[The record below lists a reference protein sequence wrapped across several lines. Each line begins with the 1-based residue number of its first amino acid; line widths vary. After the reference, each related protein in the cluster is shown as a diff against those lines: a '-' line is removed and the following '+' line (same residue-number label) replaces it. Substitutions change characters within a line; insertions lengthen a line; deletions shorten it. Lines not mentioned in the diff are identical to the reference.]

1 MVMER
6 GRGDFLELLLL
17 LDVDELDDELDD
29 NERFLLF
36 RLKGIKLMKNMSF
49 LILFL
54 WQTNLLV
61 DEEVDDD
68 EDVE

>member
-1 MVMER
+1 MVIGR

-17 LDVDELDDELDD
+17 LDDDELDDELDD

-36 RLKGIKLMKNMSF
+36 RLNKIELMRNK
-49 LILFL
+49 LILIFCGE
-54 WQTNLLV
+54 TNLFD

-68 EDVE
+68 EDDE